1 MPTSPALPALT
12 DLRRMQLAD
21 VDAVLAVEVTAY
33 SFPWTRGNFADS
45 LTAGYF
51 AELQRDPDGKPQAY
65 YVAMPGVEE
74 MHLLNITTAPAYQS
88 QGFGRAML
96 RRLYVQSRAQGA
108 QALWLEVRR
117 SNERAQRLYLAEGFT
132 QQGLRRAYYPAAAG
146 QREDALVLMRP
157 LGQDAPP

>member
-1 MPTSPALPALT
+1 MPAAPTLPALT
-12 DLRRMQLAD
+12 NVRRIQLAD

-45 LTAGYF
+45 LAAGYF
-51 AELQRDPDGKPQAY
+51 AELQCATDGKPLAY

-74 MHLLNITTAPAYQS
+74 MHLLNITTAPAH
-88 QGFGRAML
+88 QGQGWGRAML
-96 RRLYVQSRAQGA
+96 RRLYTQAHAQGA
-108 QALWLEVRR
+108 RTLWLEVRR
-117 SNERAQRLYLAEGFT
+117 GNERAQRLYLAEGFK

-157 LGQDAPP
+157 LGQDATP